1 MKEIIVDGMDVA
13 GCNFFI
19 EDYQRAN
26 NIEGRYEH
34 CKNVCELNGDNYF
47 YCEMNKDC
55 YYKQLQRLKQEN
67 EELQTV
73 HKQLKQ
79 MIKSKESLLEKAI
92 QENAELKYEIDR
104 QKEIIIYLNNSDI
117 LHKTLLQYK
126 TALEIIREKCK
137 RAISDFGLTNDNTW
151 EYCVIIE
158 LINKIL
164 ENSEVTNDRNNN

>member
-1 MKEIIVDGMDVA
+1 MKEIIIDGVNVA

-47 YCEMNKDC
+47 YCEMNKNC
-55 YYKQLQRLKQEN
+55 YYKQLKRLE
-67 EELQTV
+67 
-73 HKQLKQ
+73 
-79 MIKSKESLLEKAI
+79 

-104 QKEIIIYLNNSDI
+104 QKDTIFYLNNLDV

-126 TALEIIREKCK
+126 TALEEIRGIAKREYDKFIIEKDFCESDGCIWVIIRK
-137 RAISDFGLTNDNTW
+137 
-151 EYCVIIE
+151 
-158 LINKIL
+158 IN
-164 ENSEVTNDRNNN
+164 EVLGAEE